1 MQRHEVFG
9 YALLTTLINLVLM
22 LVKIVTGVFGNS
34 YALIADGIESAS
46 DIVVSLVSW
55 IGFGLSLQPAD
66 ENHPYGH
73 GRIESL
79 AGIFSGFALL
89 AAAGVI
95 AFQSIGEILTP
106 HHSPEWFT
114 LPVLLAVVATKEIL
128 ARRISSLSKQSDS
141 RALEGDAWH
150 HRSDA
155 MTSGAAAIGISI
167 ALIGG
172 EEYAAA
178 DDWGALIACAIIL
191 FNGGRI
197 ISRSFHENI
206 DGRIDTGIDADIRR
220 HSTEVE
226 GICIIEKCRVRKSG
240 TFYFAEV
247 HVQVDPHCSVA
258 VGHEIAHQFKE
269 LVMNQMATV
278 KDIVIHVEPYN
289 PKAEQD
295 ASGQRR
301 QRAAP
306 ELHVGAPSEARRFLS
321 GESPDVSK

>member
-1 MQRHEVFG
+1 MERKEVFG
-9 YALLTTLINLVLM
+9 YAILTTLINVILM
-22 LVKIVTGVFGNS
+22 LVKIVTGVVGNS

-46 DIVVSLVSW
+46 DVFVSLITW
-55 IGFGLSLQPAD
+55 IGLSASLRPPD

-79 AGIFSGFALL
+79 AGIFSGTALL
-89 AAAGVI
+89 AAAAMI
-95 AFQSIGEILTP
+95 AFQSIQEIRTP

-114 LPVLLAVVATKEIL
+114 LPVLLVVVAIKEIL
-128 ARRISSLSKQSDS
+128 ARRISALSSQNDS

-155 MTSGAAAIGISI
+155 MTSGAAAIGITI

-172 EEYAAA
+172 SQYAAA
-178 DDWGALIACAIIL
+178 DDWGALIACVIII

-247 HVQVDPHCSVA
+247 HVQVDPNCSIA

-278 KDIVIHVEPYN
+278 KDIVIHIEPYN

-301 QRAAP
+301 
-306 ELHVGAPSEARRFLS
+306 
-321 GESPDVSK
+321 